1 VPGVVRVIE
10 EASGDAEEEG
20 MKMIASLFVPAVL
33 RALDARRSLAR

>member
-1 VPGVVRVIE
+1 VRGIQ
-10 EASGDAEEEG
+10 APARPAEEEG